1 MIKTSLKAA
10 TEISEALANGAKVY
24 CHFKQGERYQV
35 RSISG
40 SGANSWV
47 ILSTVGPVNFFSRR
61 IENWE
66 IVYLNDIHDDKTI
79 REPKKLIS
87 DSEGKYLKLLRDIS
101 LCGSEWSVDDNFYLL
116 KIPSYLW
123 KELIEITSD

>member
-1 MIKTSLKAA
+1 MITTSLKAV
-10 TEISEALANGAKVY
+10 TEVTEALANGAKVY
-24 CHFKQGERYQV
+24 CHFKHGERYQV

-61 IENWE
+61 IERWE
-66 IVYLNDIHDDKTI
+66 IVCLEDIHENKMTQ
-79 REPKKLIS
+79 ESKSSIS
-87 DSEGKYLKLLRDIS
+87 DSDGKYLKLLRDIGR
-101 LCGSEWSVDDNFYLL
+101 CGSEWSADDNFYLL

-123 KELIEITSD
+123 KELLEITSE

>member
-1 MIKTSLKAA
+1 MITTSLKAV
-10 TEISEALANGAKVY
+10 TEVSDALANGAKVY
-24 CHFKQGERYQV
+24 CHFKQGERHQV

-66 IVYLNDIHDDKTI
+66 IAYLEDIHDKKTI
-79 REPKKLIS
+79 REPKKIIS
-87 DSEGKYLKLLRDIS
+87 ESEKKYLKLLQEIS
-101 LCGSEWSVDDNFYLL
+101 LCGSEWSIDDNFYLL